1 MLKFPASFLQ
11 RREDFGGIGGCKM
24 QELFFEA
31 FLIALLILLNGYLA
45 GTEIAVVT
53 ARKSHIKQMV
63 ESGKKNARAF
73 LRLKEEPDRFL
84 ATIQIGIT
92 TVGVLASA
100 VGGAAAIKAIKPALQ
115 AVPVKV
121 ISIGAEPI
129 AIGIVVVI
137 ITYFSVIFGE
147 LVPKSIALMHP
158 ETIGL
163 WTARTIDAFSK
174 MTAFFVK
181 ILTFSTSIIL
191 KPFGEKPFTERAYI
205 TEEEVKML
213 IKEGR
218 KHGVFEPTEEKILQ
232 SVFEFTDMSVK
243 EVMVSDTQMVM
254 IQIDKSAQE
263 IFSLIEEEQFSRY
276 PVFGREPNDIRGI
289 LYAKDFLTTLAKT
302 GQVDIRKII
311 KPPYFIPETMKIS
324 LLLREMQKKRIHMAL
339 VVDEYGGISGLVSL
353 EDLIEEIVGE
363 IRDEYDVESPVI
375 QLSDGTMLIDA
386 SISLR
391 DLKEDYRIELPESP
405 EYETLGGFL
414 MTALQK
420 IPQAGDMVEI
430 EGKRIKIVEMVGQRI
445 SKVKLEKLPEP
456 TQEET

>member
-1 MLKFPASFLQ
+1 
-11 RREDFGGIGGCKM
+11 M

-31 FLIALLILLNGYLA
+31 FLIAILILLNGYLA

-53 ARKSHIKQMV
+53 ARKSHIKQMA
-63 ESGKKNARAF
+63 ESGKRNAKIF
-73 LRLKEEPDRFL
+73 LKLKEEPDRFL

-92 TVGVLASA
+92 SVSVLASA
-100 VGGAAAIKAIKPALQ
+100 VGGAAA
-115 AVPVKV
+115 VKV
-121 ISIGAEPI
+121 IKPTLQLVPFRPISVAAEPI
-129 AIGIVVVI
+129 AIGVVVII

-174 MTAFFVK
+174 ITTLFVK
-181 ILTFSTSIIL
+181 ILTYSTAIVL
-191 KPFGEKPFTERAYI
+191 RPFGERPFTERAYI

-213 IKEGR
+213 IKEGG

-232 SVFEFTDMSVK
+232 SIFEFTDMSVK
-243 EVMVSDTQMVM
+243 EVMIPDTQMVM
-254 IQIDKSAQE
+254 IQIDKSVQE
-263 IFSLIEEEQFSRY
+263 VASLIEEEQFSRY
-276 PVFGREPNDIRGI
+276 PVFGKEPNDIRGI
-289 LYAKDFLTTLAKT
+289 LYAKDFLTTLVKT

-339 VVDEYGGISGLVSL
+339 VVDEYGGISGLVAF
-353 EDLIEEIVGE
+353 EDLMEEIVGE
-363 IRDEYDVESPVI
+363 IRDEHDIESPVI

-391 DLKEDYRIELPESP
+391 DLKEDYHIPLPESP
-405 EYETLGGFL
+405 EYETLGGLL
-414 MTALQK
+414 MTTLQK
-420 IPQAGDMVEI
+420 IPQSGDIVEI
-430 EGKRIKIVEMVGQRI
+430 EGKRIRIVEMVGQRI
-445 SKVKLEKLPEP
+445 SKVKLERLPEP
-456 TQEET
+456 AEKPHSA